1 MGKFDKYKIDL
12 KGMQAD
18 SCKYEFVLDNLF
30 FANIDGPEVQ
40 KGKVNVVLVVKKTS
54 RAFELNFQ
62 TDGMVWVPCDRCLD
76 DMEQPVSSTDK
87 LLVKFGHEY
96 AEEGDNLIVIPEE
109 EGEIN
114 VAWFMYE
121 FIALAIPMKHVHAPG
136 KCNKAMSS
144 KLSKHLRTTPDDEM
158 DEDSFVSEDSDE
170 LANDDTETAVDPRWD
185 ELKKILDNNERLKK
199 MAHPKRRQSKTR
211 TAKRRTHD
219 KAVAPTLA
227 ICPNCGEWHV
237 YHTVCGACGY
247 YRGKLAVEKEAAV

>member
-18 SCKYEFVLDNLF
+18 SCRYEFVLDNLF
-30 FANIDGPEVQ
+30 FANIDSPEVQ

-62 TDGMVWVPCDRCLD
+62 TDGIVWVPCDRCLD

-136 KCNKAMSS
+136 KPYNFQPSSDRCKSDWQQAFTVSFWNKS
-144 KLSKHLRTTPDDEM
+144 
-158 DEDSFVSEDSDE
+158 
-170 LANDDTETAVDPRWD
+170 
-185 ELKKILDNNERLKK
+185 
-199 MAHPKRRQSKTR
+199 
-211 TAKRRTHD
+211 
-219 KAVAPTLA
+219 
-227 ICPNCGEWHV
+227 C
-237 YHTVCGACGY
+237 YHTEIP
-247 YRGKLAVEKEAAV
+247 RGH